1 MKFRL
6 FLFVLALAGLFV
18 ALDGFRR
25 ASEGVTQ
32 EPAGFGAIPATLFH
46 PLGPPK
52 AVVVVAHG
60 FAGSQQ
66 MMAPLATTLARDGYL
81 ALTFDFAGHGANPE
95 PMPGGL
101 KDMGESTRA
110 LTAQVNAALDYA
122 RTQPEFTG
130 KLALVG
136 HSMAADLVVMAAMG
150 RRDVDAVVALSLFG
164 KDVTATNP
172 NNLLIIDGAWEVA
185 MLRDAARRI
194 VGLTHPDPQPDVTY
208 GDFAA
213 GTARR
218 YAYAR
223 GVEHIG
229 VIWSLDAQHETRDWL
244 DAAFAATPSSQGVD
258 RRGPWIGLMALS
270 ICGLVGLGVG
280 LAPRL
285 AERAPPAPL
294 TPGRFYALAASAA
307 LATPLLLWKAPTD
320 FLPILLGDYLAVH
333 FAVYG
338 ALLWAGFWWLRAGP
352 ALAPRNF
359 VGAVLVGVA
368 LAALYLIAFGVPL
381 DLYVTS
387 FRPVGSRW
395 WLIPVEFAAV
405 ALAFS
410 AEERLARGENAPR
423 LAYTALKLGFVVSL
437 ILAIALNPMRLFFL
451 AIVAPVVAVL
461 FVAFGFLNAAAYK
474 RTRAPLAGALGA
486 ALALAFAISVT
497 FPMVE

>member
-6 FLFVLALAGLFV
+6 FLFVLALAGLLV

-25 ASEGVTQ
+25 GSQGVTR
-32 EPAGFGAIPATLFH
+32 ERVALGAIPATLFH
-46 PLGPPK
+46 PLGSPK
-52 AVVVVAHG
+52 AVVVIAHG

-81 ALTFDFAGHGANPE
+81 ALTFDFAGHGANPT

-101 KDMGESTRA
+101 KDMAESTRA
-110 LTAQVNAALDYA
+110 LTAEVNEALDDA
-122 RTQPEFTG
+122 KTRPEFAG
-130 KLALVG
+130 KMALVG
-136 HSMAADLVVMAAMG
+136 HSMAADLAVLAAMG
-150 RRDVDAVVALSLFG
+150 RSDVDAVVALSVFG
-164 KDVTATNP
+164 QGVTATNP
-172 NNLLIIDGAWEVA
+172 KNLLIVDGAWEVA

-194 VGLTHPDPQPDVTY
+194 VGLTHPDPAPDLTY
-208 GDFAA
+208 GDFAQ

-229 VIWSLDAQHETRDWL
+229 VIWSLDAQHEARDWL
-244 DAAFAATPSSQGVD
+244 DAAFAAAPLAQGVD
-258 RRGPWIGLMALS
+258 RRGPWIGLMGLS
-270 ICGLVGLGVG
+270 LCALVGLGVS
-280 LAPRL
+280 LLPVVSP
-285 AERAPPAPL
+285 RAPPAPL
-294 TPGRFYALAASAA
+294 TPGRFYALAAFAA

-338 ALLWAGFWWLRAGP
+338 ALLWAGYLWLREWP
-352 ALAPRNF
+352 AIAPRNF
-359 VGAVLVGVA
+359 VGAVVAGLA
-368 LAALYLIAFGVPL
+368 LAALYLIAFGAPL

-387 FRPVGSRW
+387 FRPVGQRW
-395 WLIPVEFAAV
+395 GLIPVEFAAV
-405 ALAFS
+405 ALAFT
-410 AEERLARGENAPR
+410 AEERLARGTDAPR
-423 LAYTALKLGFVVSL
+423 FGYAALKIGFVVSL

-461 FVAFGFLNAAAYK
+461 FVAFGFLNRAAYL
-474 RTRAPLAGALGA
+474 RTRTPLAGALGA
-486 ALALAFAISVT
+486 ALALAYAISVT